1 MIARLE
7 ERVQAGSLD
16 TSQMPYTERRDVTGN

>member
-7 ERVQAGSLD
+7 ERVQACSLNM
-16 TSQMPYTERRDVTGN
+16 SKMPYSERRDVTGN

>member
-7 ERVQAGSLD
+7 ERVQASSLD
-16 TSQMPYTERRDVTGN
+16 MSQMPYFERRDVTGN